1 MGRNKK
7 DAAQD
12 VLTLYNQMQEDE
24 TIERGKEEIRSTLDE
39 IASAKKVLS
48 SVMVELSEA
57 NRTMKLT
64 KTALMAVQ
72 KSTENI
78 VDGICNAIVKAE
90 QINLKVGI
98 NDEGLTLLNERN
110 NTAIAAF
117 KQALDEH
124 EKRINVL
131 FTHQQKELK
140 RNSGRDVMLD
150 APSVIDQK
158 QLDELLLDIRKQ
170 D

>member
-24 TIERGKEEIRSTLDE
+24 TIERGKEEIRSTLNE

-90 QINLKVGI
+90 
-98 NDEGLTLLNERN
+98 
-110 NTAIAAF
+110 
-117 KQALDEH
+117 
-124 EKRINVL
+124 
-131 FTHQQKELK
+131 
-140 RNSGRDVMLD
+140 
-150 APSVIDQK
+150 
-158 QLDELLLDIRKQ
+158 
-170 D
+170 